1 MSGTMMMERVGMGT
15 PHQHMPGLG
24 APSTVPASTNWLMVP
39 KCTFK
44 VERCNGGMKI
54 VCSCDDKMACSMVQN
69 LCTMLAGGMCTC
81 CCMINGMCVCTCN
94 FTMGHCKCDMTKDG
108 CCLTCT
114 SGDAKCCE
122 MIQACCD
129 CLACCLK
136 AGCTCCLMLNGTP
149 VCCGCC

>member
-1 MSGTMMMERVGMGT
+1 MSGTMMMERVGMGA
-15 PHQHMPGLG
+15 PHQGMPGLG
-24 APSTVPASTNWLMVP
+24 APTTVPPSTNWLMVP

-54 VCSCDDKMACSMVQN
+54 TCSCDDKMACSMVQN

-81 CCMINGMCVCTCN
+81 CCMLNGMCVCTCN
-94 FTMGHCKCDMTKDG
+94 FTMGLCKCDNTKDG
-108 CCLTCT
+108 FCLTCT